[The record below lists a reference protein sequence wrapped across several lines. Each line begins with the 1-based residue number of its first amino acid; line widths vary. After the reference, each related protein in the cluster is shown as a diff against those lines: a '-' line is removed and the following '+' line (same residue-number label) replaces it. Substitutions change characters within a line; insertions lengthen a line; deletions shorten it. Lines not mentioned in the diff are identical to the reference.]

1 MYPIVSI
8 FFFYV
13 IMGKKNYDR
22 INYAASYHFPSR
34 YKWTTTLFVP
44 IRITHLFTGCIVATI
59 VMVLIETSILN

>member
-1 MYPIVSI
+1 
-8 FFFYV
+8 
-13 IMGKKNYDR
+13 MGKKNYDR